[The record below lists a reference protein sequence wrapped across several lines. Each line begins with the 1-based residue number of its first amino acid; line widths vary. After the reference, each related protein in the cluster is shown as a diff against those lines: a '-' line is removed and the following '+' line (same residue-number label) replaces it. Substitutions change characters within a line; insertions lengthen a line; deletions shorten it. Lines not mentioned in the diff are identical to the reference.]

1 MITLSDIRAAQL
13 RLRPVAKQTPLI
25 YAESLSAAAGC
36 AVYLKAENLQR
47 GGAFKLRGAYN
58 KVSSLSDAE
67 RRRGV
72 IAHSSGNHAIA
83 VAYACQTLSVKAVIV
98 IPSNA
103 VEAKVD
109 ATRALGAEVIRC
121 GPNLSDRE
129 DTTRQLADS
138 HGYVLV
144 HPFDD
149 PLIMAGQ
156 GTVAL
161 EVMEALP
168 DVRAVLS
175 PVGGGGLLSGTAV
188 AVKSCNPTVRVIG
201 VEPLGANDAARS
213 FHEGRLVAI
222 DHPDTVADGLRS
234 QHLGALTYETIKQ
247 LVDDIVTVSDPEI
260 LDTVKLLLMKEKLLV
275 EPSGAVAAAALRLR
289 RAGNIDGPAVAILSG
304 GNIDPVL
311 LHSLV

>member
-1 MITLSDIRAAQL
+1 MPRASRQ
-13 RLRPVAKQTPLI
+13 R
-25 YAESLSAAAGC
+25 AGC

-83 VAYACQTLSVKAVIV
+83 VAYACQTLGVKAVIV

-109 ATRALGAEVIRC
+109 ATRALGAEVVRC

-156 GTVAL
+156 GTAGL

-175 PVGGGGLLSGTAV
+175 PVGGGGLLVRHCRRRQELQSYRQGDWRGTA
-188 AVKSCNPTVRVIG
+188 
-201 VEPLGANDAARS
+201 
-213 FHEGRLVAI
+213 GRQ
-222 DHPDTVADGLRS
+222 RCS
-234 QHLGALTYETIKQ
+234 
-247 LVDDIVTVSDPEI
+247 
-260 LDTVKLLLMKEKLLV
+260 
-275 EPSGAVAAAALRLR
+275 
-289 RAGNIDGPAVAILSG
+289 
-304 GNIDPVL
+304 
-311 LHSLV
+311 SLVSRGSPG